1 MKRVTEIRLY
11 VEGGGTSQGD
21 RALRAGLTRFLG
33 PLHDVARRRGFGFQ
47 IVPCGN
53 GNSAFEK
60 FDNASRTTPE
70 THHFLLVDAE
80 EPVQSAPHEHLA
92 SRGRDPFPRGV
103 LAEDRYHLMV
113 LMMESWLVAD
123 PDALARF
130 YGKDFQRS
138 ALPSPG
144 DVERLSKQ
152 VIEDAL
158 KRATKGTQKGA
169 YHKLH
174 HGPELLGRLDSARVR
189 KAAPHCDRLFTTLE
203 RYLST

>member
-1 MKRVTEIRLY
+1 MRKVTEIRLY

-33 PLHDVARRRGFGFQ
+33 PLHEAARRKGFGFQ

-53 GNSAFEK
+53 GNSTFEK
-60 FDNASRTTPE
+60 FDNASRNAPE

-80 EPVQSAPHEHLA
+80 EVVQGAPHEHLA
-92 SRGRDPFPRGV
+92 SRSRDPFPRTNV
-103 LAEDRYHLMV
+103 PEDRYHLMV

-123 PDALARF
+123 PEALARF

-138 ALPSPG
+138 ALPSP
-144 DVERLSKQ
+144 DNVERLSKQ
-152 VIEDAL
+152 IIEDAL
-158 KRATKGTQKGA
+158 KRATKSTQKGA

-174 HGPELLGRLDSARVR
+174 HGPELLGRLDPDRVR
-189 KAAPHCDRLFTTLE
+189 RAAPHCDRLFATLE
-203 RYLST
+203 RYLAA